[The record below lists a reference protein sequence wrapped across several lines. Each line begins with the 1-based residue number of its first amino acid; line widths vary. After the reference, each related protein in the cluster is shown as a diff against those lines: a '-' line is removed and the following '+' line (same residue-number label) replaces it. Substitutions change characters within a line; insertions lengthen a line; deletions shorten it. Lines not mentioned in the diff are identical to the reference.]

1 MQDKIK
7 FLFSTALVT
16 AGLFLASTASASMHY
31 FAELLTSDLMTSAPN
46 YQMIVESDL
55 DNYGYVTEV
64 INQTSTADAGL
75 GDASISAGGSMSYT
89 HSFGPADRATGILGA
104 QLSVMTSGSSS
115 ADAFTEITLNDSFW
129 LNQAMSF
136 QVLGGQI
143 DASILTSDGNLLVN
157 VTATGSDLDLTWSL
171 LRVNY
176 EVDATRLAEG
186 QTVIATGAGSG
197 GDISAAI
204 PEPGAATLFGAGI
217 LIVGS
222 AIRRRSHES

>member
-1 MQDKIK
+1 M
-7 FLFSTALVT
+7 
-16 AGLFLASTASASMHY
+16 
-31 FAELLTSDLMTSAPN
+31 
-46 YQMIVESDL
+46 
-55 DNYGYVTEV
+55 
-64 INQTSTADAGL
+64 TADAGL
-75 GDASISAGGSMSYT
+75 GDASISSGGSMSYT

-104 QLSVMTSGSSS
+104 QLSVMTSGSSN

-129 LNQAMSF
+129 MNQAMSF

-143 DASILTSDGNLLVN
+143 DASILNADGNLLVN
-157 VTATGSDLDLTWSL
+157 VSATGSDLELTWSL
-171 LRVNY
+171 FRVNY
-176 EVDATRLAEG
+176 EVDADELAAG
-186 QTVIATGAGSG
+186 RTVIATGAGGG